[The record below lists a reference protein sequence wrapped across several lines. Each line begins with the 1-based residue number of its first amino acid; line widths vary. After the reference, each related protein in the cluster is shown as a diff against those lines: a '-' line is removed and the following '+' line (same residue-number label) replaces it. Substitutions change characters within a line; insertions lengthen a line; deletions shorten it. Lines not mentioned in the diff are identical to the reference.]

1 MTHLVLR
8 GNSFD
13 QYDALAKPGQ
23 RALRVNLS
31 LGYIIR
37 RVEEVFGESLQQSSR
52 RGVGCKNGD
61 QTRGRSDHRKQ
72 VFGRRGFNNL
82 DISSVTYMTH
92 LQNFGRQVAGRA
104 ITVYNAMS
112 KGHKMRF
119 RCGPKP
125 FLQVSVHI
133 VRTYHDGRLRDR
145 DARKCSKI
153 RTFAFLDEIFVLK
166 TANESLHH

>member
-23 RALRVNLS
+23 RALRVHLS

-37 RVEEVFGESLQQSSR
+37 RIEEVFGKSIQQGSR
-52 RGVGCKNGD
+52 RGVGCKNGE

-72 VFGRRGFNNL
+72 VFGRRGIHNL
-82 DISSVTYMTH
+82 DINSNSCTTH
-92 LQNFGRQVAGRA
+92 LQDFGRQVASRA
-104 ITVYNAMS
+104 ITVHNAMS
-112 KGHKMRF
+112 KGQKMRF

-125 FLQVSVHI
+125 FLQVNVHI
-133 VRTYHDGRLRDR
+133 IRTYHDG
-145 DARKCSKI
+145 
-153 RTFAFLDEIFVLK
+153 
-166 TANESLHH
+166 